1 MIQVYNT
8 MDGHKVEFV
17 PRDAGKVSMYVCG
30 PTVYNYIHLGNARPI
45 VVFDTIRRY
54 FKYAGYDVTYVQN
67 FTDVD
72 DKIINRAQEEQ
83 STASAVAEKY
93 IAAYFEDVRALNVL
107 KADVHPRVTEHM
119 PQIIALVEQLLA
131 RGAAYEVNGDVYFAV
146 ENFQDYGKLSGRDL
160 EDMLAG
166 ARVRVGEQK
175 RNPMDFALWKAA
187 KPGEPSW
194 QSPWGEGRPG
204 WHIECSV
211 MSKEYLG
218 DNFDIHGGGADLIFP
233 HHENEIAQAEAASGC
248 TFARYWLHN
257 GFITVNDEKMSKS
270 LGNFF
275 LLREILEKFP
285 GDVVRFYLLNTHYRS
300 PIDFDDEKLQIAA
313 KSLGR
318 IRNAYLLLQELAEQ
332 PEASDASADAA
343 MRRAT
348 ETLRCCFAEAMDDD
362 FNTAL
367 AIAAIFDY
375 TKAINTYARQAEAA
389 TLADGLQLME
399 ALDEAGEGRY
409 QEAEQKLVDAKE
421 EFRQAHVSQTG
432 VVQSEAAGTRYE
444 YSLLFTH
451 AQDTVMTIFSEYN
464 LAKKLIHLYKK
475 TDERIRSLEKHVK
488 E

>member
-146 ENFQDYGKLSGRDL
+146 ESFQDYGKLSGRDL

-275 LLREILEKFP
+275 LLREILEKFH

-332 PEASDASADAA
+332 PETPDTSADEA

-348 ETLRCCFAEAMDDD
+348 ETLRRCFAEAMDDD

-399 ALDEAGEGRY
+399 ALDEVIACIKP
-409 QEAEQKLVDAKE
+409 QP
-421 EFRQAHVSQTG
+421 
-432 VVQSEAAGTRYE
+432 AAGLGADDEMIGRLMDLIIEVRQQARQKKDWGTADYIRDALKDCGIALE
-444 YSLLFTH
+444 DG
-451 AQDTVMTIFSEYN
+451 ADAVRW
-464 LAKKLIHLYKK
+464 KLI
-475 TDERIRSLEKHVK
+475 
-488 E
+488 

>member
-8 MDGHKVEFV
+8 MEGHKVDFV
-17 PRDAGKVSMYVCG
+17 PRDAGKVAMYVCG

-54 FKYAGYDVTYVQN
+54 FKYAGYAVTYVQN

-72 DKIINRAQEEQ
+72 DKIINRAIEEK
-83 STASAVAEKY
+83 SSAAAVAEKY
-93 IAAYFEDVRALNVL
+93 IAAYFEDVQELNVL
-107 KADVHPRVTEHM
+107 PADVHPRVTEHM

-131 RGAAYEVNGDVYFAV
+131 KGAAYEVNGDVYFAV
-146 ENFQDYGKLSGRDL
+146 ESFADYGKLSGRDL
-160 EDMLAG
+160 EDMQAG
-166 ARVRVGEQK
+166 ARVQVGEQK

-194 QSPWGEGRPG
+194 ESPWGPGRPG

-211 MSKEYLG
+211 MSREYLG
-218 DNFDIHGGGADLIFP
+218 DGFDIHGGGADLIFP

-248 TFARYWLHN
+248 CFARHWLHN

-318 IRNAYLLLQELAEQ
+318 IRNAYALLQELAEQ
-332 PEASDASADAA
+332 PAADPQPEASDALRQAV
-343 MRRAT
+343 AT
-348 ETLRCCFAEAMDDD
+348 LQHCFAAAMDDD

-367 AIAAIFDY
+367 AIAAIFDF
-375 TKAINTYARQAEAA
+375 TKAVNTHAAQAEQTAVQEA
-389 TLADGLQLME
+389 LRFLE
-399 ALDEAGEGRY
+399 ALDEVIACIKPR
-409 QEAEQKLVDAKE
+409 QKGLNDELVGKLMDLLIEVRQQARQRKDWGTADYIRDALKE
-421 EFRQAHVSQTG
+421 CGIA
-432 VVQSEAAGTRYE
+432 
-444 YSLLFTH
+444 
-451 AQDTVMTIFSEYN
+451 
-464 LAKKLIHLYKK
+464 
-475 TDERIRSLEKHVK
+475 LEDGADAVRWKIL

>member
-8 MDGHKVEFV
+8 MDGRKVDFV
-17 PRDAGKVSMYVCG
+17 PRDTGKVSMYVCG

-54 FKYAGYDVTYVQN
+54 FQYAGYDVTYVQN

-72 DKIINRAQEEQ
+72 DKIINRAQEEGISAQ
-83 STASAVAEKY
+83 AVAEKY

-119 PQIIALVEQLLA
+119 PQIIALVERLIA
-131 RGAAYEVNGDVYFAV
+131 NGAAYAVDGDVYFAV
-146 ENFQDYGKLSGRDL
+146 EKFKDYGKLSGRDL

-166 ARVRVGEQK
+166 ARVKVGEQK
-175 RNPMDFALWKAA
+175 RHPMDFALWKAA
-187 KPGEPSW
+187 KPDEPSW
-194 QSPWGEGRPG
+194 DSPWGQGRPG

-211 MSKEYLG
+211 MSREYLG

-233 HHENEIAQAEAASGC
+233 HHENEIAQAEAATGC
-248 TFARYWLHN
+248 PFARYWLHN

-300 PIDFDDEKLQIAA
+300 PIDFDDEKLHIAA

-318 IRNAYLLLQELAEQ
+318 IRNAYKLLQELTEQ
-332 PEASDASADAA
+332 PGEAEAA
-343 MRRAT
+343 AGEALRQAAAVLRRD
-348 ETLRCCFAEAMDDD
+348 FAAAMDDD

-367 AIAAIFDY
+367 AIAAIFDF
-375 TKAINTYARQAEAA
+375 TKAVNTYARQADAA
-389 TLADGLQLME
+389 ALAESLQLLEDLDGVIACVKPQAVNALAGNDEMVGRLME
-399 ALDEAGEGRY
+399 LLIEVRQQARQKKDWAAADYIRNALKDCGIALEDGA
-409 QEAEQKLVDAKE
+409 DAVRWK
-421 EFRQAHVSQTG
+421 
-432 VVQSEAAGTRYE
+432 Y
-444 YSLLFTH
+444 
-451 AQDTVMTIFSEYN
+451 I
-464 LAKKLIHLYKK
+464 
-475 TDERIRSLEKHVK
+475 
-488 E
+488 

>member
-8 MDGHKVEFV
+8 MEGHKVDFV
-17 PRDAGKVSMYVCG
+17 PRDAGKVAMYVCG

-54 FKYAGYDVTYVQN
+54 FKYAGYAVTYVQN

-72 DKIINRAQEEQ
+72 DKIINRAIEEK
-83 STASAVAEKY
+83 SSAAAVAEKY
-93 IAAYFEDVRALNVL
+93 IAAYFEDVQELNVL
-107 KADVHPRVTEHM
+107 PADVHPRVTEHM

-131 RGAAYEVNGDVYFAV
+131 KGAAYEVNGDVYFAV
-146 ENFQDYGKLSGRDL
+146 ESFADYGKLSGRDL
-160 EDMLAG
+160 EDMQAG
-166 ARVRVGEQK
+166 ARGQVGEQK

-187 KPGEPSW
+187 KLGEPSW
-194 QSPWGEGRPG
+194 ESPWGPGRPG

-211 MSKEYLG
+211 MSREYLG
-218 DNFDIHGGGADLIFP
+218 DGFDIHGGGADLIFP
-233 HHENEIAQAEAASGC
+233 HHENEIAQAGAASGC
-248 TFARYWLHN
+248 CFARHWLHN

-318 IRNAYLLLQELAEQ
+318 IRNAYALLQELAEQ
-332 PEASDASADAA
+332 PAADPQPEASDALRQAA
-343 MRRAT
+343 
-348 ETLRCCFAEAMDDD
+348 ETLQHCFAAAMDDD

-367 AIAAIFDY
+367 AIAAIFDF
-375 TKAINTYARQAEAA
+375 TKAVNTHAAQAEQTAVQEA
-389 TLADGLQLME
+389 LRFLE
-399 ALDEAGEGRY
+399 ALDEVIACIKPR
-409 QEAEQKLVDAKE
+409 QKGLNDELVGKLMDLLIEVRQQARQRKDWGTADYIRDALKE
-421 EFRQAHVSQTG
+421 CGIA
-432 VVQSEAAGTRYE
+432 
-444 YSLLFTH
+444 
-451 AQDTVMTIFSEYN
+451 
-464 LAKKLIHLYKK
+464 
-475 TDERIRSLEKHVK
+475 LEDGADAVRWKIL

>member
-8 MDGHKVEFV
+8 MDGRKVDFV

-54 FKYAGYDVTYVQN
+54 FRYAGYEVTYVQN

-72 DKIINRAQEEQ
+72 DKIINRAQEEGISAQ
-83 STASAVAEKY
+83 AVAEKY

-119 PQIIALVEQLLA
+119 PQIIALVERLIA
-131 RGAAYEVNGDVYFAV
+131 NGTAYAVNGDVYFAV
-146 ENFQDYGKLSGRDL
+146 EKFKDYGKLSGRDL

-166 ARVRVGEQK
+166 ARVKVGEQK
-175 RNPMDFALWKAA
+175 HHPMDFALWKAA
-187 KPGEPSW
+187 KPDEPSW
-194 QSPWGEGRPG
+194 DSPWGQGRPG

-211 MSKEYLG
+211 MSREYLG

-233 HHENEIAQAEAASGC
+233 HHENEIAQAEAATGC
-248 TFARYWLHN
+248 PFAHYWLHN

-300 PIDFDDEKLQIAA
+300 PIDFDDEKLHIAA

-318 IRNAYLLLQELAEQ
+318 IRNAYKLLQELTEQ
-332 PEASDASADAA
+332 PGEAEAA
-343 MRRAT
+343 AGNA
-348 ETLRCCFAEAMDDD
+348 LRQAAAVLRSTFAAAMDDD

-367 AIAAIFDY
+367 AIAAIFDF
-375 TKAINTYARQAEAA
+375 TKAVNTYARQADAA
-389 TLADGLQLME
+389 ALAESLQLME
-399 ALDEAGEGRY
+399 DLDGVIACIKPQPANALAGDDEMVSRLMELIIEVRQQAR
-409 QEAEQKLVDAKE
+409 QKKDWACADYIRNALKDCGIALEDGVDAVRWK
-421 EFRQAHVSQTG
+421 
-432 VVQSEAAGTRYE
+432 Y
-444 YSLLFTH
+444 
-451 AQDTVMTIFSEYN
+451 I
-464 LAKKLIHLYKK
+464 
-475 TDERIRSLEKHVK
+475 
-488 E
+488 

>member
-8 MDGHKVEFV
+8 MDGRKVEFV
-17 PRDAGKVSMYVCG
+17 PRDAGRVSMYVCG

-72 DKIINRAQEEQ
+72 DKIINRAQEEG
-83 STASAVAEKY
+83 SSAAEVAEKY

-107 KADVHPRVTEHM
+107 RADVHPRVTEHI
-119 PQIIALVEQLLA
+119 PQIIKLVERLLA
-131 RGAAYEVNGDVYFAV
+131 NGAAYEVNGDVYFAV
-146 ENFQDYGKLSGRDL
+146 EKFPDYGKLSGRDL

-175 RNPMDFALWKAA
+175 RHPMDFALWKAA

-211 MSKEYLG
+211 MSREYLG
-218 DNFDIHGGGADLIFP
+218 DSFDIHGGGADLIFP
-233 HHENEIAQAEAASGC
+233 HHENEIAQAEAATGC

-332 PEASDASADAA
+332 PAAGETAEAAQALRQAGAVLRTAFAA
-343 MRRAT
+343 
-348 ETLRCCFAEAMDDD
+348 AMDDD

-375 TKAINTYARQAEAA
+375 TKAVNTYARQAGPAA
-389 TLADGLQLME
+389 VAEGLQLLE
-399 ALDEAGEGRY
+399 ALDTVIACIKPQPANGQGEADELVG
-409 QEAEQKLVDAKE
+409 KLVELLIEVRQQARQKKDWAAADYIRNSLKEYGIALEDGADAVRWK
-421 EFRQAHVSQTG
+421 
-432 VVQSEAAGTRYE
+432 Y
-444 YSLLFTH
+444 
-451 AQDTVMTIFSEYN
+451 I
-464 LAKKLIHLYKK
+464 
-475 TDERIRSLEKHVK
+475 
-488 E
+488 